1 MIEIFLIHLPHTS
14 YQILLIIDNA
24 TNYFMSKKLIEAYI
38 RNIVRDILLEN
49 GPEYIEKDPSYK
61 AFNNIFKQMMSSY
74 IGGNVNQNYRSL
86 LNLAIIYNMRNDQEN
101 FNDIFNE
108 IFSKKDE
115 FELNSTMIGFLSR
128 LGSKEGDAWV
138 INPIES
144 NESIQYLIAANFD
157 FVGYTYNKSFG
168 FNGNRARGID
178 TSFAS
183 FLNNVYVLLYEN
195 VDKYAPSKN
204 DNFYYFFSDFIMRP
218 VLKEMGAQTSG
229 AVKTTSPSRM
239 QSNRM
244 REIQRIYDNYFTG
257 VKGESEPRK
266 LSQEEMISLYYYV
279 YGYGNPSERT
289 LSMVFN
295 TLFAHGGTT
304 KNTSMNQP
312 IGDGEGNTIETSE
325 LFAGDSESDEEAN
338 INDLISTILRSGEYY
353 LNTEE
358 GNKFK
363 LSHSDATTFVIAL
376 VTYSNDYYGGE
387 AKRLIVYTDELRDAL
402 INDKLSFKGL
412 TISEPFK
419 ELLGKSDDPNF
430 TDGIT
435 DDEIVR
441 FYRGVMKELIEY
453 AGKNEH
459 LLREGL
465 NMLALQRN
473 FAEMMYLMKKITQ

>member
-1 MIEIFLIHLPHTS
+1 
-14 YQILLIIDNA
+14 
-24 TNYFMSKKLIEAYI
+24 MSNKLTEAYI
-38 RNIVRDILLEN
+38 RNIVRGILAESS
-49 GPEYIEKDPSYK
+49 PEYIEKDPSYK

-74 IGGNVNQNYRSL
+74 IGGKVNQNYRSL

-101 FNDIFNE
+101 FNNIFNE

-115 FELNSTMIGFLSR
+115 FELNSNMIGFLSK
-128 LGSKEGDAWV
+128 LGSKEGDAWT

-195 VDKYAPSKN
+195 IDKYAPSKN
-204 DNFYYFFSDFIMRP
+204 DNFYYFFSEFIMRP
-218 VLKEMGAQTSG
+218 VLKEMGVQTNS
-229 AVKTTSPSRM
+229 AVKTTSPSRT
-239 QSNRM
+239 QANRM
-244 REIQRIYDNYFTG
+244 REIQKIYGNYFTG

-289 LSMVFN
+289 LAMVFN
-295 TLFAHGGTT
+295 RLFAHGGTT
-304 KNTSMNQP
+304 NNTSMNQS
-312 IGDGEGNTIETSE
+312 IGDGEGNAIEMGD
-325 LFAGDSESDEEAN
+325 LMAGDSESDKEVN
-338 INDLISTILRSGEYY
+338 VNDLISTILSNGEYY

-363 LSHSDATTFVIAL
+363 LGQSDKTTFVIAL
-376 VTYSNDYYGGE
+376 IIYSNDYYSGN

-402 INDKLSFKGL
+402 INDKLAYKGL

-419 ELLGKSDDPNF
+419 QLLGKNEDPSF
-430 TDGIT
+430 TDGVT

-441 FYRGVMKELIEY
+441 FYRGVMKGLIEY
-453 AGKNEH
+453 AGRNEH

-465 NMLALQRN
+465 NKLALERN
-473 FAEMMYLMKKITQ
+473 LVEMMYLIERIAK